1 MWMRLRRSA
10 KRHPL
15 DQRPAE
21 AMTFRVSPEE
31 FDGIVIAALEELAS
45 EFYERLQSE
54 NVDIV
59 VEQEPSVAQRIDLGL
74 KPGETLFGLSEGV
87 SLLDGGHHAAT
98 MPAKITIFQRP
109 IEDSVDC
116 REDLDEEVVRTVW
129 HEVGHFLG
137 FEEDEVAEMGLG

>member
-1 MWMRLRRSA
+1 
-10 KRHPL
+10 
-15 DQRPAE
+15 
-21 AMTFRVSPEE
+21 MTYRVSPEE
-31 FDGIVIAALEELAS
+31 FDRIVIAALEELAP

-54 NVDIV
+54 NVDVV
-59 VEQEPSVAQRIDLGL
+59 VEQEPTEDKLAELGL
-74 KPGETLFGLSEGV
+74 GPGETLFGLSEGV
-87 SLLDGGHHAAT
+87 SLLDGGYHAST

-116 REDLDEEVVRTVW
+116 REALDEEVLRTVW